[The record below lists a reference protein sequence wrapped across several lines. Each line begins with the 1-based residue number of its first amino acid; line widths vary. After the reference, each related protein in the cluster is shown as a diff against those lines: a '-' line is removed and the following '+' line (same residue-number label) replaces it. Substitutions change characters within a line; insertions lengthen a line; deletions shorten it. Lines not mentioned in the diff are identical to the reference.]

1 MEDNKSA
8 IVFYEV
14 TKETEE
20 KRTWLIVENLM
31 TAKTMKE
38 PKILFKL
45 IRMPKNE
52 EAKAVEQF
60 YVDIDD
66 ARVFAQ
72 KILMNPSNGF
82 SHEITKWK
90 KQGDAV
96 ELKTL
101 SIKIRNKYNQVYT
114 LLRGEKIAGEADNA
128 TDPNGQFTAQA
139 YKPKEGELPSFS
151 EAIQLSLDETIGLA
165 KALQDEILASRVFR
179 LIHQ

>member
-45 IRMPKNE
+45 IRMPKNG

-128 TDPNGQFTAQA
+128 TDPNGQFAAQA

-165 KALQDEILASRVFR
+165 KALQDEILASRVFL
-179 LIHQ
+179 LIRK